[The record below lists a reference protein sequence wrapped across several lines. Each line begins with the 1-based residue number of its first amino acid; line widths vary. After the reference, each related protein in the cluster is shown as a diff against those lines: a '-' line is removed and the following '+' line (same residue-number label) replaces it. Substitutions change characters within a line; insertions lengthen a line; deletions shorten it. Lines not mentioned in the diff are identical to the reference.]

1 MYLHIRAACV
11 NRNRLGSELCKKKM
25 WWVGRVQHILLL
37 VSFPIALLGVV
48 TRELGSCIAL
58 EAKVINSHEALEQRV
73 LLSTNVS
80 FQGGL
85 GKRHRFFYIVPSL
98 EMLKHSSIRVR
109 GNTLPRV
116 GPTLR
121 PPSNASDSVQL
132 LGPSFVAVSGGTMR
146 RLAHYGDR
154 QLSVEVRKL
163 RHFPQPGM
171 NPEGIEHRL
180 PAGSSLENRPQR
192 RSDASYVPDYHPLSL
207 EVAPAYKANIRYYI
221 YADPIRSKL
230 RESTTEQ
237 RDGRK
242 PKRAAADVEKTVTVD
257 TPSGDYQTRATNS
270 FETVQHLD
278 KTGRIKRR
286 SAVDDML
293 SKNITIILENLLK
306 RYENS
311 QIPTH
316 GQGVPTVV
324 QTNILIRSMGPV
336 SELDMDYSMDC
347 YFRQYWRDK
356 RLSFQGPIKSLS
368 LSIKMLER
376 IWRPDTYFYNG
387 KHSHVHTITVP
398 NKLLRLSQDGEI
410 LYSMRLT
417 IKASCLMELRSFPMD
432 RQSCPLV
439 LGSYAYSRQQLVYQW
454 KDEDSVDF
462 VPGMTLSQFDLIS
475 FGQKNYTFIRR
486 EGEFTVLHVSFNLQR
501 HTGYFLI
508 QVYVPCILIVV
519 LSWVSFWIHRE
530 ATSDRV
536 GLGITTVLTL
546 STISL
551 DSRTDLP
558 KVRYATALDWFL
570 LMSFFYCIATLL
582 EFAGVHYFTKVG
594 SGEIPLDED
603 EWEDME
609 GVQEIRDLPSHQQHL
624 MVASATDSPRLLA
637 ARRRS
642 SLICPIYNDPTHMF
656 KPTSSHLSTMERTT
670 QTEPPKEPTWKQV
683 WLCFLGDD
691 QFRRRRQREA
701 SAKGGGNRHVNSV
714 SLIDQAARILFPTSF
729 TFFNILYW
737 LVYYTYQADFT
748 WSPLKEV

>member
-1 MYLHIRAACV
+1 MAYSSRILQATIPV
-11 NRNRLGSELCKKKM
+11 
-25 WWVGRVQHILLL
+25 LLL
-37 VSFPIALLGVV
+37 SLTGLPLDAIGSVLNPPGTLEKRLLGP
-48 TRELGSCIAL
+48 TNTSINGDGSL
-58 EAKVINSHEALEQRV
+58 H
-73 LLSTNVS
+73 
-80 FQGGL
+80 
-85 GKRHRFFYIVPSL
+85 GKKYKFFYIVPSL
-98 EMLKHSSIRVR
+98 EILKFTPTTGHNVSRLASVGSVPTTHR
-109 GNTLPRV
+109 NT
-116 GPTLR
+116 
-121 PPSNASDSVQL
+121 SDANVL
-132 LGPSFVAVSGGTMR
+132 LLAPSFVALSDGTPSR
-146 RLAHYGDR
+146 RLADSDQR
-154 QLSVEVRKL
+154 RLSLDLHKL
-163 RHFPQPGM
+163 RHFATIAGVQQPKAGLGQRPKTHSVERGPFSSQLH
-171 NPEGIEHRL
+171 NQDERPTPYTYRSLL
-180 PAGSSLENRPQR
+180 PDTYQ
-192 RSDASYVPDYHPLSL
+192 SYKS
-207 EVAPAYKANIRYYI
+207 NRYYI
-221 YADPIRSKL
+221 YTEPIRPRGDTGDRVQNRQPVEETSEDTVRPVGSVVYHRQARSFNGTDDYPE
-230 RESTTEQ
+230 REKSE
-237 RDGRK
+237 R
-242 PKRAAADVEKTVTVD
+242 
-257 TPSGDYQTRATNS
+257 
-270 FETVQHLD
+270 F
-278 KTGRIKRR
+278 KRR

-316 GQGVPTVV
+316 GQGVPTLV

-356 RLSFQGPIKSLS
+356 RLSFHGPIKSLS

-454 KDEDSVDF
+454 KDEDSVNF
-462 VPGMTLSQFDLIS
+462 VPGMTLSQFDLMS

-486 EGEFTVLHVSFNLQR
+486 EGEFSVLHVSFNLQR

-594 SGEIPLDED
+594 SGEIPLDEE

-609 GVQEIRDLPSHQQHL
+609 GVEEIRDLPSLQQHL
-624 MVASATDSPRLLA
+624 STAAAIESPRLLA

-701 SAKGGGNRHVNSV
+701 SARGGGNRHVNSV
-714 SLIDQAARILFPTSF
+714 SLIDQAARILFPMSF

-748 WSPLKEV
+748 WTPLKEV

>member
-1 MYLHIRAACV
+1 MAYTARLLHTVLPVLLFALTGLSSDALASV
-11 NRNRLGSELCKKKM
+11 LNPLGTLEK
-25 WWVGRVQHILLL
+25 R
-37 VSFPIALLGVV
+37 LLG
-48 TRELGSCIAL
+48 GSNNSS
-58 EAKVINSHEALEQRV
+58 INGEG
-73 LLSTNVS
+73 NVY
-80 FQGGL
+80 
-85 GKRHRFFYIVPSL
+85 GKKYKFFYIVPSL
-98 EMLKHSSIRVR
+98 EILKYTPAAGHNNSRPAPAGLVP
-109 GNTLPRV
+109 NTQRNTSQAQDV
-116 GPTLR
+116 
-121 PPSNASDSVQL
+121 L
-132 LGPSFVAVSGGTMR
+132 LLAPSFVALGDGTSSR
-146 RLAHYGDR
+146 RLTNSDQR
-154 QLSVEVRKL
+154 RLSVELHKL
-163 RHFPQPGM
+163 RHFATIAGVQPNGAS
-171 NPEGIEHRL
+171 GQ
-180 PAGSSLENRPQR
+180 RPKSRPVELGAFATQHHAQEER
-192 RSDASYVPDYHPLSL
+192 RSQYTYRSLPSDTYHSYKS
-207 EVAPAYKANIRYYI
+207 NRYYI
-221 YADPIRSKL
+221 YTDPVRLRGDTGERHGHRLDPVSEMDGDSDKSQQSNEDSSDEAVRPDGSLVYHRQARSFNG
-230 RESTTEQ
+230 S
-237 RDGRK
+237 D
-242 PKRAAADVEKTVTVD
+242 DVPERQKSD
-257 TPSGDYQTRATNS
+257 R
-270 FETVQHLD
+270 F
-278 KTGRIKRR
+278 KRR

-311 QIPTH
+311 QMPTH
-316 GQGVPTVV
+316 GQGVPTLVE
-324 QTNILIRSMGPV
+324 TNILIRSMGPV

-356 RLSFQGPIKSLS
+356 RLSFRGPIKSLS

-454 KDEDSVDF
+454 KDEDSVNF
-462 VPGMTLSQFDLIS
+462 VPGMTLSQFDLMS

-486 EGEFTVLHVSFNLQR
+486 EGEFSVLHVSFNLQR

-594 SGEIPLDED
+594 SGEIPLDEE

-609 GVQEIRDLPSHQQHL
+609 GVEEIRDLPSLQQHL
-624 MVASATDSPRLLA
+624 STAAAIESPRLIA

-701 SAKGGGNRHVNSV
+701 SARGGGNRHVNSV
-714 SLIDQAARILFPTSF
+714 SLIDQAARILFPMSF

-748 WSPLKEV
+748 WTPLKEV

>member
-1 MYLHIRAACV
+1 MAPTMHLLPAVIPV
-11 NRNRLGSELCKKKM
+11 
-25 WWVGRVQHILLL
+25 LLL
-37 VSFPIALLGVV
+37 AL
-48 TRELGSCIAL
+48 TSI
-58 EAKVINSHEALEQRV
+58 SMEALASV
-73 LLSTNVS
+73 LNP
-80 FQGGL
+80 L
-85 GKRHRFFYIVPSL
+85 GTLEKRIMGSANSSINDGEGSLYGKKYKFFYIVPSL
-98 EMLKHSSIRVR
+98 DILKYTPATGHNNSRLKTTGSVPIPHR
-109 GNTLPRV
+109 
-116 GPTLR
+116 
-121 PPSNASDSVQL
+121 NASQADL
-132 LGPSFVAVSGGTMR
+132 LLLAPSFVALGDGTSSR
-146 RLAHYGDR
+146 RLTDSDQR
-154 QLSVEVRKL
+154 RLSVELHKV
-163 RHFPQPGM
+163 RHFATIAGVQP
-171 NPEGIEHRL
+171 NAASAQR
-180 PAGSSLENRPQR
+180 AKTRPVDLGVFATQHHMREEQR
-192 RSDASYVPDYHPLSL
+192 TPYTYRPLSSDTYHS
-207 EVAPAYKANIRYYI
+207 YKSNRYYI
-221 YADPIRSKL
+221 YTDPVRLRGDTGERHAHRRDPASADDSHKSRQPDEDPVGSLVYHRQVRSFNRSDEVPE
-230 RESTTEQ
+230 REKSD
-237 RDGRK
+237 R
-242 PKRAAADVEKTVTVD
+242 
-257 TPSGDYQTRATNS
+257 
-270 FETVQHLD
+270 F
-278 KTGRIKRR
+278 KRR

-316 GQGVPTVV
+316 GQGVPTLVE
-324 QTNILIRSMGPV
+324 TNILIRSMGPV

-356 RLSFQGPIKSLS
+356 RLSFRGPIKSLS

-454 KDEDSVDF
+454 KDEDSVNF
-462 VPGMTLSQFDLIS
+462 VPGMTLSQFDLMS

-486 EGEFTVLHVSFNLQR
+486 EGEFSVLHVSFNLQR

-594 SGEIPLDED
+594 SGEIPLDEE

-609 GVQEIRDLPSHQQHL
+609 GVAEIRDLPSLQQHL
-624 MVASATDSPRLLA
+624 STAVAIESPRLLA

-701 SAKGGGNRHVNSV
+701 SARGGGNRHVNSV
-714 SLIDQAARILFPTSF
+714 SLIDQAARILFPMSF

-748 WSPLKEV
+748 WTPLKEV

>member
-1 MYLHIRAACV
+1 MALSA
-11 NRNRLGSELCKKKM
+11 RLL
-25 WWVGRVQHILLL
+25 QATLTLLL
-37 VSFPIALLGVV
+37 LSLTGLSPEVLASVLNPLG
-48 TRELGSCIAL
+48 TL
-58 EAKVINSHEALEQRV
+58 EKR
-73 LLSTNVS
+73 LLSTSNTS
-80 FQGGL
+80 INAEGTL
-85 GKRHRFFYIVPSL
+85 HGKKYKFFYILPSL
-98 EMLKHSSIRVR
+98 EILKYSPATGHNESRLTPASSVPVTHR
-109 GNTLPRV
+109 NT
-116 GPTLR
+116 
-121 PPSNASDSVQL
+121 SDANVL
-132 LGPSFVAVSGGTMR
+132 LLAPSFVALSDGTPSR
-146 RLAHYGDR
+146 RLTDSDQR
-154 QLSVEVRKL
+154 RLSVELHKL
-163 RHFPQPGM
+163 RHFATIAGVQQPKVATAQRNTKTRPGEIS
-171 NPEGIEHRL
+171 PFTTQLHDREERPAPYTYRSLL
-180 PAGSSLENRPQR
+180 PDTYP
-192 RSDASYVPDYHPLSL
+192 SYKS
-207 EVAPAYKANIRYYI
+207 NRYYI
-221 YADPIRSKL
+221 YTDPVRPRGDTGDNGQQPDEEAARPVGSVVYHRQARSFNGSDAYPE
-230 RESTTEQ
+230 RGE
-237 RDGRK
+237 R
-242 PKRAAADVEKTVTVD
+242 
-257 TPSGDYQTRATNS
+257 
-270 FETVQHLD
+270 F
-278 KTGRIKRR
+278 KRR

-316 GQGVPTVV
+316 GQGVPTLV

-454 KDEDSVDF
+454 KDEDSVNF

-486 EGEFTVLHVSFNLQR
+486 EGEFSVLHVSFNLQR

-594 SGEIPLDED
+594 SGEIPLDEE

-609 GVQEIRDLPSHQQHL
+609 GVEEIRDLPSLQQHL
-624 MVASATDSPRLLA
+624 STAAAIESPRLLA

-701 SAKGGGNRHVNSV
+701 SARGGGNRHVNSV
-714 SLIDQAARILFPTSF
+714 SLIDQAARVLFPMSF

-748 WSPLKEV
+748 WTPLKEV